1 MFYLKVASHSRRAD
15 KHENNIARLFYLTSG
30 SAFDPF
36 LSIGDDMSDS
46 GEKQIPKM
54 ADLELEDVVSVLM
67 GVPPEG
73 KEVVIYEAG
82 EDDNFENTVT
92 D

>member
-1 MFYLKVASHSRRAD
+1 
-15 KHENNIARLFYLTSG
+15 
-30 SAFDPF
+30 
-36 LSIGDDMSDS
+36 MSDP

-73 KEVVIYEAG
+73 EEAVIYEAG
-82 EDDNFENTVT
+82 EDNSSENAIT

>member
-1 MFYLKVASHSRRAD
+1 MDYTTFC
-15 KHENNIARLFYLTSG
+15 LTTG
-30 SAFDPF
+30 AIFDLF
-36 LSIGDDMSDS
+36 LSIGDNMSDP

-54 ADLELEDVVSVLM
+54 SDLELEDVVSVLM

-73 KEVVIYEAG
+73 EEVVSYEAG
-82 EDDNFENTVT
+82 EDGSSENAIT